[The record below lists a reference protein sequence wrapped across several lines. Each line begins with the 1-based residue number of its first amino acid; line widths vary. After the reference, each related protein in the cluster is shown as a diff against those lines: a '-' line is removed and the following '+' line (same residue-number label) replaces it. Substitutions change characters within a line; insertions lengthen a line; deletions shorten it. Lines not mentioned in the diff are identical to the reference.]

1 MKSSVKKSIVTRVRL
16 AFLGVALFSGAIAWK
31 ISRIQYAE
39 GAKWRALEQERRIS
53 YQPVPATRGN
63 IYSDNESIMAT
74 SLPFYRVA
82 WDPGVASEALF
93 NDKAVDSLARKL
105 ANFFQDRS
113 QAEYK
118 RKLVEAREKHDRY
131 IRLNSR
137 QINFQERKE
146 MATWPI
152 FRARRRGGVI
162 FEKVDKRF
170 RPFGGLAQRTVGF
183 VNEDKNGAGL
193 EFTFQ
198 QKLAGRAG
206 EALFERVPGGLK
218 PVYDGSEI
226 KPQPGYDVK
235 TTLDINLQDGA
246 EDALYKAL
254 VANDA
259 KYGCVILM
267 EVKTGHIKAV
277 ANLGKAA
284 DGTYKED
291 YNYAFADQGRT
302 EPGSTFKLASMMAVL
317 EADPTLSLEDKV
329 NTGPG
334 RMFIGGAVKTDSH
347 ANGIITVQQVFEK
360 SSNIG
365 VARLVQE
372 HFGGNPTRY
381 ADYLKKFG
389 LDKPLGFQM
398 NGEALPYVKDPQD
411 RSWSRT
417 SLSTMSIGYEL
428 KLAPLQTLAFYNAVA
443 NNGVKVAPMI
453 VREIKEAD
461 QVVESFDTRV
471 LNPQIC
477 SETTLRK
484 LRAMLE
490 GVVLEGTA
498 KAIRPKDYSI
508 AGKTG
513 TAWKFKN
520 GQYTKTYSTS
530 FCGYFPADKPK
541 YSCIVVIDSPSK
553 GRIYG
558 GDVAAP
564 VFRDIADRCMARDQA
579 SQRPMLARV
588 PARRTPVPLVR
599 AGLQE
604 EIALVCE
611 RIGLPGQTRAT
622 GGEDWVRAAPV
633 RDTAF
638 VARTVS
644 LRPNAS
650 VTHLGRMPDV
660 RGLTLRDALFL
671 LENRGLH
678 VASTG
683 SGRVRE
689 QSVAPGEPAK
699 KGAVVSLLLTPT
711 VAAVVAPV
719 ALPEPEHTEIEE
731 NTLLVPAEMDS
742 HAAKLAKV
750 SSAAKP
756 ASKPTTAAKRPATA
770 KAEAGT
776 AGKTAATSATK
787 TPAQPAINSE
797 KKTGKNTA
805 AKTGSSP
812 KSPAEGASTRA
823 AGRASKPA
831 SSAKASAADSKAKA
845 SEGKKKPA
853 DKPKEKPRERRP
865 ETRLTSQP
873 AGRAAQPKS

>member
-1 MKSSVKKSIVTRVRL
+1 MKGSVKKSIVTRVRL
-16 AFLGVALFSGAIAWK
+16 AFLGVTLFSGAVAWK
-31 ISRIQYAE
+31 ISHIQYQE

-82 WDPGVASEALF
+82 WDPGVVDDATFSA
-93 NDKAVDSLARKL
+93 KVDSLAGCL
-105 ANFFQDRS
+105 AHFFQDRS
-113 QAEYK
+113 KDEYK
-118 RKLVEAREKHDRY
+118 RKLMAAHGDRDVRY

-137 QINFQERKE
+137 QINFQEKKE
-146 MATWPI
+146 LASWPI
-152 FRARRRGGVI
+152 FRAKRRGGVI

-198 QKLAGRAG
+198 QKLAGKPG
-206 EALFERVPGGLK
+206 EALFERVPGGFK
-218 PVYDGSEI
+218 PVYDGTEI

-246 EDALYKAL
+246 EDALYRAL

-267 EVKTGHIKAV
+267 EVKTGEIKAV
-277 ANLGKAA
+277 ANLGKAE

-302 EPGSTFKLASMMAVL
+302 EPGSTFKLASMAAVF
-317 EADPTLSLEDKV
+317 EADPTLQLDDMV
-329 NTGPG
+329 DTGPG
-334 RMFIGGAVKTDSH
+334 RMLIGGAVKTDSH
-347 ANGIITVQQVFEK
+347 ANGRITVQQVFEK

-372 HFGGNPTRY
+372 HFAGNPTRY
-381 ADYLKKFG
+381 TDYLKRFG

-398 NGEALPYVKDPQD
+398 NGEALPYVKDPRD
-411 RSWSRT
+411 PSWSRT
-417 SLSTMSIGYEL
+417 SLSTMAIGYEL
-428 KLAPLQTLAFYNAVA
+428 KLAPLQTLSFYNAIA
-443 NNGVKVAPMI
+443 NGGVKVAPMI
-453 VREIKEAD
+453 VREIKQAD
-461 QVVESFDTRV
+461 QVVEHFETQV
-471 LNPQIC
+471 LNPKVC
-477 SETTLRK
+477 SDATLRK
-484 LRAMLE
+484 LHAMLE

-498 KAIRPKDYSI
+498 KAIRPKDYTI

-520 GQYTKTYSTS
+520 GRYTKTYSTS
-530 FCGYFPADKPK
+530 FCGFFPADKPK

-564 VFRDIADRCMARDQA
+564 VFRDVADKCMARDQA

-599 AGLQE
+599 AGLQQ
-604 EIALVCE
+604 EIALVCD

-622 GGEDWVRAAPV
+622 GGEEWVRATAAV
-633 RDTAF
+633 DTAF

-644 LRPNAS
+644 LRPDAS
-650 VTHLGRMPDV
+650 VAHPGRMPDV

-671 LENRGLH
+671 LENRGLK
-678 VASTG
+678 VQASGT
-683 SGRVRE
+683 GRVRE
-689 QSVAPGEPAK
+689 QSVAPGEFAK
-699 KGAVVSLLLTPT
+699 RGLVVGLMLTPT
-711 VAAVVAPV
+711 AAPTAAPLALPAPV
-719 ALPEPEHTEIEE
+719 HTEVEE
-731 NTLLVPAEMDS
+731 NTLLIPAES
-742 HAAKLAKV
+742 GIRARALKPAAL
-750 SSAAKP
+750 AAKP
-756 ASKPTTAAKRPATA
+756 AAKSTTIKAKTSGAKPTGAPPETMKSAARVPAKPASPSASSSKEKPVKGRQSAAEPKAKEKPAKAKKPTTNKVDIRT
-770 KAEAGT
+770 T
-776 AGKTAATSATK
+776 
-787 TPAQPAINSE
+787 QR
-797 KKTGKNTA
+797 
-805 AKTGSSP
+805 
-812 KSPAEGASTRA
+812 RA
-823 AGRASKPA
+823 APSSA
-831 SSAKASAADSKAKA
+831 SSAGMTSAKN
-845 SEGKKKPA
+845 
-853 DKPKEKPRERRP
+853 R
-865 ETRLTSQP
+865 
-873 AGRAAQPKS
+873 KSA

>member
-1 MKSSVKKSIVTRVRL
+1 MKGSVKKSIVTRVRL
-16 AFLGVALFSGAIAWK
+16 AFLGVGLFSCAVAWK
-31 ISRIQYAE
+31 ISHIQYQE
-39 GAKWRALEQERRIS
+39 GAKWRAMEQERRIS
-53 YQPVPATRGN
+53 YQPVPAMRGN
-63 IYSDNESIMAT
+63 IFSDNESIMAT

-82 WDPGVASEALF
+82 WDPGVVSEELF
-93 NDKAVDSLARKL
+93 NEVAVDSLAGKL

-113 QAEYK
+113 KAEYK
-118 RKLVEAREKHDRY
+118 HKLKEAHEAKDPMVRY

-137 QINFQERKE
+137 QINFQEKKE
-146 MATWPI
+146 MAAWPI
-152 FRARRRGGVI
+152 FRAKRRGGAI
-162 FEKVDKRF
+162 FEQVDKRF

-183 VNEDKNGAGL
+183 VNEEHSGAGL
-193 EFTFQ
+193 EMTFE
-198 QKLAGRAG
+198 QKLAGRPG

-218 PVYDGSEI
+218 PVYDGTEI
-226 KPQPGYDVK
+226 KPQAGYDIK

-267 EVKTGHIKAV
+267 EVKTGEIKAV

-317 EADPTLSLEDKV
+317 EADPKLQLDDIV
-329 NTGPG
+329 DTGPG

-347 ANGIITVQQVFEK
+347 ANGRITVQQVFEK

-372 HFGGNPTRY
+372 HFAGNPSRY
-381 ADYLKKFG
+381 TDYLKSFG
-389 LDKPLGFQM
+389 LHKPLGFQM
-398 NGEALPYVKDPQD
+398 NGEALPYVKDPKD

-443 NNGVKVAPMI
+443 NGGVKVAPMI
-453 VREIKEAD
+453 VKQIKQAD
-461 QVVESFDTRV
+461 QIVESFETQV
-471 LNPQIC
+471 LNPKIC
-477 SETTLRK
+477 SDATLRK
-484 LRAMLE
+484 LHAMME

-520 GQYTKTYSTS
+520 GRYTKTYSTS
-530 FCGYFPADKPK
+530 FCGFFPADKPK
-541 YSCIVVIDSPSK
+541 YSCIVVVDSPSK

-564 VFRDIADRCMARDQA
+564 VFRDLADRCMARDQA

-599 AGLQE
+599 AGLQD
-604 EIALVCE
+604 EIALVCQ
-611 RIGLPGQTRAT
+611 RIGLPAAKTSTLAL
-622 GGEDWVRAAPV
+622 GGEEWVRATAAT
-633 RDTAF
+633 DTAF
-638 VARTVS
+638 VARTVA

-650 VTHLGRMPDV
+650 VARLGRMPDV

-671 LENRGLH
+671 LENRKIKVQAMG
-678 VASTG
+678 T
-683 SGRVRE
+683 GRVRE
-689 QSVAPGEPAK
+689 QSVAPGDPAK
-699 KGAVVSLLLTPT
+699 PGLLVTLVLTPT
-711 VAAVVAPV
+711 ATIAAAPA
-719 ALPEPEHTEIEE
+719 ALPAPDHTDVAE
-731 NTLLVPAEMDS
+731 NELLIPAESVGS
-742 HAAKLAKV
+742 HAVKPGKPATGKDKLAKAKPATDKGKEADKANAH
-750 SSAAKP
+750 SSAKPTKKP
-756 ASKPTTAAKRPATA
+756 ASKPDTKPRKNKPTGRATQVATQTTPHPLAP
-770 KAEAGT
+770 
-776 AGKTAATSATK
+776 
-787 TPAQPAINSE
+787 
-797 KKTGKNTA
+797 
-805 AKTGSSP
+805 SP
-812 KSPAEGASTRA
+812 KKRGN
-823 AGRASKPA
+823 
-831 SSAKASAADSKAKA
+831 
-845 SEGKKKPA
+845 
-853 DKPKEKPRERRP
+853 
-865 ETRLTSQP
+865 
-873 AGRAAQPKS
+873 

>member
-16 AFLGVALFSGAIAWK
+16 AFLGVMLFSGAIAWK
-31 ISRIQYAE
+31 ISRIQYQE

-82 WDPGVASEALF
+82 WDPSVASDALF
-93 NDKAVDSLARKL
+93 TSRAVDSLARKL

-113 QAEYK
+113 AAEYR
-118 RKLVEAREKHDRY
+118 RKLLDARRDHERY

-137 QINFQERKE
+137 QINFQEKKE

-152 FRARRRGGVI
+152 FRAKRRGGVI

-183 VNEDKNGAGL
+183 VNEESNGAGL
-193 EFTFQ
+193 EYTFQ
-198 QKLAGRAG
+198 RQLAGRAG

-218 PVYDGSEI
+218 PVYDGSEV
-226 KPQPGYDVK
+226 KPQAGYDIK

-259 KYGCVILM
+259 KYGCAILM
-267 EVKTGHIKAV
+267 EVKTGAIKAV
-277 ANLGKAA
+277 ANLGKAT

-302 EPGSTFKLASMMAVL
+302 EPGSTFKLASLMAVL
-317 EADPTLSLEDKV
+317 EADPSLGLEDKV

-372 HFGGNPTRY
+372 HFSGNPTQY
-381 ADYLKKFG
+381 TDYLKKFG

-398 NGEALPYVKDPQD
+398 HGEALPYVKDPKD

-428 KLAPLQTLAFYNAVA
+428 KLAPLQTLAFYNSVA
-443 NNGVKVAPMI
+443 NGGVKVAPMI
-453 VREIKEAD
+453 VKEIKEAD
-461 QVVESFDTRV
+461 QVIESFEPRV

-477 SETTLRK
+477 SEATLRK
-484 LRAMLE
+484 VRAMLE

-498 KAIRPKDYSI
+498 KAIRPKDYTI

-564 VFRDIADRCMARDQA
+564 VFRDIADRTMARDQA
-579 SQRPMLARV
+579 SQRPLLARV

-599 AGLQE
+599 AGLQS

-622 GGEDWVRAAPV
+622 GGEDWVRLAAV
-633 RDTAF
+633 RDTAS

-644 LRPNAS
+644 LSPDASATRP
-650 VTHLGRMPDV
+650 GRMPDV
-660 RGLTLRDALFL
+660 RGLTLRDALFM

-678 VASTG
+678 VQSAGT
-683 SGRVRE
+683 GRVRA
-689 QSVAPGEPAK
+689 QSLAAGEPVK
-699 KGAVVSLLLTPT
+699 RGATVSLALTPT
-711 VAAVVAPV
+711 ATIAATPL

-742 HAAKLAKV
+742 HVAKLAK
-750 SSAAKP
+750 ATRPTAKP
-756 ASKPTTAAKRPATA
+756 ATAPRATSNTKGTKPTERVGEKGKAT
-770 KAEAGT
+770 
-776 AGKTAATSATK
+776 ATSAARSTAK
-787 TPAQPAINSE
+787 EKPTAE
-797 KKTGKNTA
+797 KK
-805 AKTGSSP
+805 P
-812 KSPAEGASTRA
+812 
-823 AGRASKPA
+823 
-831 SSAKASAADSKAKA
+831 SSAKASNSKSTAPTSAKGNTEKAKT
-845 SEGKKKPA
+845 EKKPA
-853 DKPKEKPRERRP
+853 GKKEKPKARQP
-865 ETRLTSQP
+865 ETHFTAQP
-873 AGRAAQPKS
+873 AGKTRNG

>member
-1 MKSSVKKSIVTRVRL
+1 
-16 AFLGVALFSGAIAWK
+16 
-31 ISRIQYAE
+31 
-39 GAKWRALEQERRIS
+39 
-53 YQPVPATRGN
+53 
-63 IYSDNESIMAT
+63 
-74 SLPFYRVA
+74 
-82 WDPGVASEALF
+82 
-93 NDKAVDSLARKL
+93 
-105 ANFFQDRS
+105 
-113 QAEYK
+113 
-118 RKLVEAREKHDRY
+118 
-131 IRLNSR
+131 
-137 QINFQERKE
+137 
-146 MATWPI
+146 
-152 FRARRRGGVI
+152 
-162 FEKVDKRF
+162 
-170 RPFGGLAQRTVGF
+170 
-183 VNEDKNGAGL
+183 
-193 EFTFQ
+193 
-198 QKLAGRAG
+198 
-206 EALFERVPGGLK
+206 
-218 PVYDGSEI
+218 VYDGSEI

-267 EVKTGHIKAV
+267 EVKTGQIKAV

-317 EADPTLSLEDKV
+317 EADPTLTLEDKV

-334 RMFIGGAVKTDSH
+334 RMYIGGAVKTDSH

-372 HFGGNPTRY
+372 HFAGNPTRY
-381 ADYLKKFG
+381 TDYLKKFG

-398 NGEALPYVKDPQD
+398 SGEALPYVKDPQD

-471 LNPQIC
+471 LNPQVC
-477 SETTLRK
+477 SEATLRK

-599 AGLQE
+599 AGLQD

-650 VTHLGRMPDV
+650 AARLGRMPDV

-689 QSVAPGEPAK
+689 QSLAPGEPAK
-699 KGAVVSLLLTPT
+699 RGLVVNLLLTPT

-742 HAAKLAKV
+742 QAAKLAKASGAV
-750 SSAAKP
+750 KSAAK
-756 ASKPTTAAKRPATA
+756 TTAAASRGEAGKAKAAGKSVTTGTAKSTVKTSGPATA
-770 KAEAGT
+770 SEKVTGKAAAAKAGNGAKNAASAGT
-776 AGKTAATSATK
+776 KGT
-787 TPAQPAINSE
+787 E
-797 KKTGKNTA
+797 KASVSK
-805 AKTGSSP
+805 P
-812 KSPAEGASTRA
+812 KS
-823 AGRASKPA
+823 
-831 SSAKASAADSKAKA
+831 D
-845 SEGKKKPA
+845 KKPA
-853 DKPKEKPRERRP
+853 DKPKQKKARQP
-865 ETRLTSQP
+865 ETRLTTT
-873 AGRAAQPKS
+873 PKRLTPKA

>member
-1 MKSSVKKSIVTRVRL
+1 MKGSVKKSIVTRVRL
-16 AFLGVALFSGAIAWK
+16 AFLGVALFSCAVAWK
-31 ISRIQYAE
+31 ISRIQYQE

-82 WDPGVASEALF
+82 WDPGVVDDALF
-93 NDKAVDSLARKL
+93 NAKVDSLAGCL
-105 ANFFQDRS
+105 AHFFQDRS
-113 QAEYK
+113 KEEYK
-118 RKLVEAREKHDRY
+118 RKLQDAHAGHEVRY

-137 QINFQERKE
+137 QINFQEKKE
-146 MATWPI
+146 FASWPI
-152 FRARRRGGVI
+152 FRAKRKGGVI

-198 QKLAGRAG
+198 QKLAGRPG
-206 EALFERVPGGLK
+206 EALFERVPGGFK
-218 PVYDGSEI
+218 PVYDGTEI

-267 EVKTGHIKAV
+267 EVKTGEIKAV
-277 ANLGKAA
+277 ANLGKAE

-302 EPGSTFKLASMMAVL
+302 EPGSTFKLASMAAVM
-317 EADPTLSLEDKV
+317 EADPSLQLDDMV
-329 NTGPG
+329 DTGPG
-334 RMFIGGAVKTDSH
+334 RMLIGGAVKTDSH
-347 ANGIITVQQVFEK
+347 ANGRITVQQVFEK

-372 HFGGNPTRY
+372 HFAGNPTRY
-381 ADYLKKFG
+381 TDYLKKFG

-398 NGEALPYVKDPQD
+398 NGEALPYVKDPRD

-417 SLSTMSIGYEL
+417 SLSTMAIGYEL

-443 NNGVKVAPMI
+443 NGGVKVAPMI
-453 VREIKEAD
+453 VRDIKQAD
-461 QVVESFDTRV
+461 QVVEHFDTQV
-471 LNPQIC
+471 LNPKVC
-477 SETTLRK
+477 SDATLRK

-498 KAIRPKDYSI
+498 KAIRPKDYTI

-520 GQYTKTYSTS
+520 GRYTKTYSTS
-530 FCGYFPADKPK
+530 FCGFFPADKPK

-564 VFRDIADRCMARDQA
+564 VFRDLADKCMARDQA

-599 AGLQE
+599 AGLQQ
-604 EIALVCE
+604 EIALVCQK
-611 RIGLPGQTRAT
+611 IGLPGQTFAT
-622 GGEDWVRAAPV
+622 GGEEWVRASAAI
-633 RDTAF
+633 DTAF

-644 LRPNAS
+644 LRPDAS
-650 VTHLGRMPDV
+650 VAHPGRMPDV

-671 LENRGLH
+671 LENRGLK
-678 VASTG
+678 VQASG

-689 QSVAPGEPAK
+689 QSVAPGEFAK
-699 KGAVVSLLLTPT
+699 RGLVVGLILTPT
-711 VAAVVAPV
+711 AAPTAAPLALPAPV
-719 ALPEPEHTEIEE
+719 HTEVEE
-731 NTLLVPAEMDS
+731 NTLLIPAES
-742 HAAKLAKV
+742 GTRTKASKPGTSASKPVAKPSAAPAKPATAAAP
-750 SSAAKP
+750 AAKP
-756 ASKPTTAAKRPATA
+756 TKKPAR
-770 KAEAGT
+770 
-776 AGKTAATSATK
+776 
-787 TPAQPAINSE
+787 
-797 KKTGKNTA
+797 
-805 AKTGSSP
+805 
-812 KSPAEGASTRA
+812 
-823 AGRASKPA
+823 KPA
-831 SSAKASAADSKAKA
+831 SAAEEKPAKEKPAKA
-845 SEGKKKPA
+845 KKPA
-853 DKPKEKPRERRP
+853 NSNKADIRTTRRSAAP
-865 ETRLTSQP
+865 ASAPSAGTST
-873 AGRAAQPKS
+873 AKNRKTA

>member
-1 MKSSVKKSIVTRVRL
+1 MKSNVKKSIVTRVRL
-16 AFLGVALFSGAIAWK
+16 AFLGVALFSCAVAWK
-31 ISRIQYAE
+31 ISRIQYQE

-53 YQPVPATRGN
+53 YQAVPATRGN

-82 WDPGVASEALF
+82 WDPGVVDDALF
-93 NDKAVDSLARKL
+93 AKGIDSLAWHLAHFFGDRSVGEYRRKL
-105 ANFFQDRS
+105 EN
-113 QAEYK
+113 
-118 RKLVEAREKHDRY
+118 ARRDHERY

-137 QINFQERKE
+137 QINFQEKKE
-146 MATWPI
+146 FATWPI
-152 FRARRRGGVI
+152 FRAKRRGGVI

-183 VNEDKNGAGL
+183 INEDRNGAGL

-218 PVYDGSEI
+218 PVYDGTEV

-267 EVKTGHIKAV
+267 EVKTGEIKAV
-277 ANLGKAA
+277 ANLGKAT

-317 EADPTLSLEDKV
+317 EEDPSLKLDDIV
-329 NTGPG
+329 DTGPG

-347 ANGIITVQQVFEK
+347 ANGRITVQQVFEK

-372 HFGGNPTRY
+372 HFAANPTRY
-381 ADYLKKFG
+381 SDYLKRFG

-398 NGEALPYVKDPQD
+398 NGEALPYVKDPRD

-417 SLSTMSIGYEL
+417 SLSTMAIGYEL

-443 NNGVKVAPMI
+443 NGGVKVAPMI
-453 VREIKEAD
+453 VKEIKQAD
-461 QVVESFDTRV
+461 QVVEQFE
-471 LNPQIC
+471 PQVINSRIC
-477 SETTLRK
+477 SEATLRK
-484 LRAMLE
+484 LHAMLE
-490 GVVLEGTA
+490 GVVVEGTA

-530 FCGYFPADKPK
+530 FCGFFPADRPK

-564 VFRDIADRCMARDQA
+564 VFREIADKCMARDQA

-599 AGLQE
+599 AGLQD
-604 EIALVCE
+604 EIALVCQK
-611 RIGLPGQTRAT
+611 IGLPGQTQAT
-622 GGEDWVRAAPV
+622 GGEEWVRASPAV
-633 RDTAF
+633 DTAF
-638 VARTVS
+638 VARTVA

-650 VTHLGRMPDV
+650 VAHPGRMPDV

-671 LENRGLH
+671 LENRGLK
-678 VASTG
+678 VQALGT
-683 SGRVRE
+683 GRVRE
-689 QSVAPGEPAK
+689 QSLAPGEPARR
-699 KGAVVSLLLTPT
+699 GLVVGLVLAPTASLAT
-711 VAAVVAPV
+711 APA
-719 ALPEPEHTEIEE
+719 ALPEPTHSEIAE
-731 NTLLVPAEMDS
+731 NTLLVPAEPSS
-742 HAAKLAKV
+742 HLKLLKPVAV
-750 SSAAKP
+750 RPALIKP
-756 ASKPTTAAKRPATA
+756 ASPSRPAATDKPATA
-770 KAEAGT
+770 KNSAKPTKRNSETKNKEAVE
-776 AGKTAATSATK
+776 KTEATK
-787 TPAQPAINSE
+787 PTFNKPTPA
-797 KKTGKNTA
+797 
-805 AKTGSSP
+805 P
-812 KSPAEGASTRA
+812 KA
-823 AGRASKPA
+823 
-831 SSAKASAADSKAKA
+831 
-845 SEGKKKPA
+845 KKPA
-853 DKPKEKPRERRP
+853 PSRP
-865 ETRLTSQP
+865 ADIRTT
-873 AGRAAQPKS
+873 

>member
-16 AFLGVALFSGAIAWK
+16 AFLGVALFSCAVAWK
-31 ISRIQYAE
+31 ISRIQYQE

-82 WDPGVASEALF
+82 WDPGVVDDATFSH
-93 NDKAVDSLARKL
+93 NVDSLAWHL
-105 ANFFQDRS
+105 AHFFQDRS
-113 QAEYK
+113 VQEYR
-118 RKLVEAREKHDRY
+118 RKLMDAHRDRDVRY
-131 IRLNSR
+131 LRLNSR
-137 QINFQERKE
+137 QINFQEKKE
-146 MATWPI
+146 LASWPI
-152 FRARRRGGVI
+152 FRGKRRGGAI

-198 QKLAGRAG
+198 QKLAGKSG

-218 PVYDGSEI
+218 PVYDGTEI

-254 VANDA
+254 VSNDA

-267 EVKTGHIKAV
+267 EVKTGEIKAV

-302 EPGSTFKLASMMAVL
+302 EPGSTFKLASMMAVF
-317 EADPTLSLEDKV
+317 EADPSLQLDDMV
-329 NTGPG
+329 DTGPG

-347 ANGIITVQQVFEK
+347 ANGRITVQQVFEK

-372 HFGGNPTRY
+372 HFAGNPTQY
-381 ADYLKKFG
+381 TDYLKRFG
-389 LDKPLGFQM
+389 LDKALGFQM
-398 NGEALPYVKDPQD
+398 NGEALPYVKDPKD

-443 NNGVKVAPMI
+443 NGGVKVAPMI
-453 VREIKEAD
+453 VREIKQAD
-461 QVVESFDTRV
+461 QVVEHFDTQV
-471 LNPQIC
+471 LNPKIC
-477 SETTLRK
+477 SDATLRK
-484 LRAMLE
+484 LHAILE

-498 KAIRPKDYSI
+498 KSIRPKDYSI

-530 FCGYFPADKPK
+530 FCGFFPADKPK

-579 SQRPMLARV
+579 SQRPMLARI
-588 PARRTPVPLVR
+588 PARRSPVPLVR
-599 AGLQE
+599 AGLQQ
-604 EIALVCE
+604 EIALVCD
-611 RIGLPGQTRAT
+611 RIGLPGQTHAT
-622 GGEDWVRAAPV
+622 GGEEWVRATRSA
-633 RDTAF
+633 DTAF
-638 VARTVS
+638 VARTVA
-644 LRPNAS
+644 LRPDAS
-650 VTHLGRMPDV
+650 VAHPGRMPDV

-671 LENRGLH
+671 LENRGIK
-678 VASTG
+678 VQASGT
-683 SGRVRE
+683 GRVRE
-689 QSVAPGEPAK
+689 QSVAAGDPARR
-699 KGAVVSLLLTPT
+699 GLVVSLVLAPT
-711 VAAVVAPV
+711 AAPTAAPL
-719 ALPEPEHTEIEE
+719 ALPAPAHTEIEE
-731 NTLLVPAEMDS
+731 NTLLIPAEVSS
-742 HAAKLAKV
+742 HAKAARTAVRPTTKATATK
-750 SSAAKP
+750 AKP
-756 ASKPTTAAKRPATA
+756 VTKPTETTA
-770 KAEAGT
+770 KAAGSKD
-776 AGKTAATSATK
+776 KT
-787 TPAQPAINSE
+787 
-797 KKTGKNTA
+797 
-805 AKTGSSP
+805 TGS
-812 KSPAEGASTRA
+812 KEV
-823 AGRASKPA
+823 
-831 SSAKASAADSKAKA
+831 D
-845 SEGKKKPA
+845 KKPA
-853 DKPKEKPRERRP
+853 TSGKKAASPTPPAKVKRTTSKPDIRTTQRTPAPAPTAGASARMNAG
-865 ETRLTSQP
+865 TSP
-873 AGRAAQPKS
+873 AKNRKAA